1 MGFPKFTDP
10 TIMDYDKMT
19 RQIQIIQ
26 VIRLAFMRFW
36 QAFGI
41 LGVVLLAFGLGP
53 SLLKLVIL
61 PGLQIPVFLWGYNIY
76 LGIGGFLILIHS
88 ARQIDQDG
96 KLLAMV
102 GASYL
107 VLSMV
112 TLIIM
117 ISPIRVTFSIEGAT
131 VIALGFLAP
140 VALGIPTLL
149 GALYKKMYQN
159 EEWYKTGKKEI
170 PDPEWLVE

>member
-1 MGFPKFTDP
+1 
-10 TIMDYDKMT
+10 
-19 RQIQIIQ
+19 
-26 VIRLAFMRFW
+26 MRFW
-36 QAFGI
+36 QAFGVFGI
-41 LGVVLLAFGLGP
+41 VLVAFGLGP
-53 SLLKLVIL
+53 NLLKVVIM
-61 PGLQIPVFLWGYNIY
+61 PDLQIPYFLWGYDIFI
-76 LGIGGFLILIHS
+76 GFGGFLILIHS

-107 VLSMV
+107 ILFMI

-117 ISPIRVTFSIEGAT
+117 ISPIRVTFSIEGAA

-159 EEWYKTGKKEI
+159 EEWYKTGKKET